1 LDEYDVIVVG
11 AGHAGCEAALAAARM
26 GCRTLLLTMN
36 LDLVALMPCNPA
48 IGGPAKGHL
57 VREIDALGG
66 EMGRATDR
74 TFIQI
79 RMLNVG
85 KGPAVQAPRAQADKR
100 LYSLTMKH
108 TIEGTPN
115 LHLKQAI
122 VEGLCLE
129 QGRVAGVVT
138 HQGRTYGA
146 RAVVLTTGTFLRAR
160 ITTGEHS
167 MPAGRT
173 GEFPANGL
181 SQSLR
186 EAGLELG
193 RLQTNTPPR
202 VDARTI
208 DYALTV
214 PQLGSEMPL
223 YFSFDPP
230 DPITYLPPP
239 HPVYPVPQQSAWRT
253 QLPCYMVHTN
263 AETHRIVRE
272 NLHRSPIAAGITEGA
287 GPRYCPSFEEKIVRY
302 PDKAAHQLFLEPEGM
317 ATMEVYVQG
326 LFTSF
331 PEDVQ
336 LAMLHSIPAL
346 GRAEIMRPGYAVEY
360 DYAPSSQLYR
370 TLEVKAVPGLFHAG
384 QINGTSGYEEAA
396 AQGLI
401 AGINAARR
409 VRGEEPV
416 LLRRDQ
422 GYIGVM
428 IDDLVTKDLT
438 EPYRLMTAH
447 AEYRLLLRQDNADLR
462 LSPLGHEVGLVSDE
476 RYQRVEA
483 KRQAVRAE
491 LERLHHIW
499 LPAERLRELDPEGQ
513 SDMEGASALQAL
525 RRPAVTYEALCRVA
539 PPAAP
544 LPPGAAEQVEIE
556 AKYAGYIAKQEREVA
571 RMARLE
577 ERRIPSDL
585 DYGAI
590 TGLRTEA
597 REKLGKIRPA
607 TVGQAARI
615 QGVNPADVS
624 ILLVHLQRRRAR

>member
-1 LDEYDVIVVG
+1 MDQYDVIVVG
-11 AGHAGCEAALAAARM
+11 AGHAGCEAALAAARL

-66 EMGRATDR
+66 EMARATDC

-85 KGPAVQAPRAQADKR
+85 KGPAVQALRAQADKR
-100 LYSLTMKH
+100 LYSLAMKH
-108 TIEGTPN
+108 TLESTPN

-122 VEGLCLE
+122 VEGLLLE
-129 QGRVAGVVT
+129 GGRAAGVVT
-138 HQGRTYGA
+138 HQGRRYGA

-167 MPAGRT
+167 MPAGRS

-186 EAGLELG
+186 EAGLTLG

-202 VDARTI
+202 IDARTV
-208 DYALTV
+208 DFSQTV
-214 PQLGSEMPL
+214 PQPGSSVPL
-223 YFSFDPP
+223 YFSFEPPAADPF
-230 DPITYLPPP
+230 LPPP
-239 HPVYPVPQQSAWRT
+239 HPIYPVAEPTLWRP

-263 AETHRIVRE
+263 ERTHRIVRD
-272 NLHRSPIAAGITEGA
+272 NLHRSPIAAGITQGA
-287 GPRYCPSFEEKIVRY
+287 GPRYCPSIEEKIVRY

-326 LFTSF
+326 MFTGF

-336 LAMLHSIPAL
+336 LEMLHSIPATAQ
-346 GRAEIMRPGYAVEY
+346 AEIMRPGYAVEY
-360 DYAPSSQLYR
+360 DYVPSSQLYR
-370 TLEVKAVPGLFHAG
+370 TLETKAVPGLFHAG

-396 AQGLI
+396 AQGLV

-416 LLRRDQ
+416 LIRRDQ

-462 LSPLGHEVGLVSDE
+462 LSPLGHAVGLISDRRLE
-476 RYQRVEA
+476 AVEA
-483 KRQAVRAE
+483 KRRAVQAE
-491 LERLHHIW
+491 LERLAHTW
-499 LPAERLRELDPEGQ
+499 LPGSVVAELDAE
-513 SDMEGASALQAL
+513 SAKTTEGASALQTL
-525 RRPAVTYEALCRVA
+525 RRPGVTYEALAQIA
-539 PPAAP
+539 PPPAP
-544 LPPGAAEQVEIE
+544 LTPEAAEQVAIE

-577 ERRIPSDL
+577 ERTIPPDL
-585 DYGAI
+585 DYSRIA
-590 TGLRTEA
+590 GLRAEA
-597 REKLGKIRPA
+597 REKLAAVRPA
-607 TVGQAARI
+607 TIGQAARI

-624 ILLVHLQRRRAR
+624 ILLVHLHRRT